1 MSWQI
6 TSTDSVSQPT
16 KKRYNMSQRKKIAA
30 IIYGIIAV
38 ASLIMGSIYLFSNK
52 FMPYHQE
59 ALETSWEDIDGRVQ
73 TLILALMTVA
83 GGGWIALGIFTLTL
97 ILIPFRQNQIWAS
110 YLIPVSLLS
119 FYFPTLMATLSV
131 SENTPATPPWFATLI
146 TCLLTLLALIIDA
159 PWRSR

>member
-1 MSWQI
+1 
-6 TSTDSVSQPT
+6 
-16 KKRYNMSQRKKIAA
+16 MSQRKKIVS
-30 IIYGIIAV
+30 ILYGIIAV
-38 ASLIMGSIYLFSNK
+38 ASLILGSIYLFSNQ

-97 ILIPFRQNQIWAS
+97 ILIPFRQDQIWAS

-119 FYFPTLMATLSV
+119 FYLPTLMATLSV
-131 SENTPATPPWFATLI
+131 LENTPATPPWLATLVTCLATLI
-146 TCLLTLLALIIDA
+146 AWIIDS
-159 PWRSR
+159 PWRKVSANRS